1 MGSSDDG
8 MKRARAISERVV
20 LVPERVDRVKKT
32 FSFRNL
38 GVLVGLGVFDGV
50 GVLEGVNVC
59 VGVKVRVGVLE
70 GVSVKVGV
78 KVAVL
83 VGVPGIVVAL
93 VEDLGKVA
101 VLV

>member
-1 MGSSDDG
+1 MKPCCFSSSDGPLKKESSVPTMGSSDDG

-50 GVLEGVNVC
+50 GVMVYSSSCRFSRCL
-59 VGVKVRVGVLE
+59 
-70 GVSVKVGV
+70 
-78 KVAVL
+78 
-83 VGVPGIVVAL
+83 
-93 VEDLGKVA
+93 
-101 VLV
+101 